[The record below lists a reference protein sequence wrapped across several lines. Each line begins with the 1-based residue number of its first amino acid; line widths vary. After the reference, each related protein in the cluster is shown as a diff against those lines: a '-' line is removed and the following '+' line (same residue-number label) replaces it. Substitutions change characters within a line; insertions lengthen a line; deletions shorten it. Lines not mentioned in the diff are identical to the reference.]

1 VGDGIVAF
9 AGQQNGYGNVIQ
21 VQHPDNRMTVYAHL
35 SKIAVKRGEHVTQGE
50 HIGDVGMTGWAT
62 GPHLHF
68 EFRVAGV
75 VKDPLTI
82 AKSSETLALD
92 SSSRPRFNA
101 MVGQLKSE
109 LAVAET
115 LGVRPARVD

>member
-1 VGDGIVAF
+1 
-9 AGQQNGYGNVIQ
+9 QNGYGNVIQ
-21 VQHPDNRMTVYAHL
+21 VQHSDNRMTVYAHL
-35 SKIAVKRGEHVTQGE
+35 SKIDVKRGEHVAQGE

-82 AKSSETLALD
+82 AKSAETLTLNDA
-92 SSSRPRFNA
+92 SRPRFA
-101 MVGQLKSE
+101 ALAGTLKGE

-115 LGVRPARVD
+115 LGVQPARVD